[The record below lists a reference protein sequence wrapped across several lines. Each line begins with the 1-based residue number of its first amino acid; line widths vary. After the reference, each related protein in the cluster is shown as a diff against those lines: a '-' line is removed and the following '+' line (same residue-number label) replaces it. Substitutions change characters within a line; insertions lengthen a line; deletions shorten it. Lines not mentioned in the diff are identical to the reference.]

1 MNTMR
6 YIFDKKLLGAI
17 SVVALLALPSFAT
30 TNNGCDNDNNDRIN
44 PEIALCTTHVYNIG
58 LDKNAQDESQRQLM
72 RNAVALKTTFMTQQM
87 YKHYEYMETMIR
99 RFKTQLEKAVLTTKI
114 QVASGGNYG
123 SGSSSSSSGGG
134 ISVGGTN
141 PRNRDSNVVVDG
153 ARDCNAESTTP
164 EVFQC
169 VLDNIN
175 IALGALNDGKNA
187 EAKQQLQKDYNIAV
201 NYGRG
206 QYNKTGLNKNEPANC
221 KKMTNNAASIRKCAD
236 DLRPAVIGAL
246 DDYNN
251 SRASRT
257 PGT

>member
-1 MNTMR
+1 MQIQNKFFNGKM
-6 YIFDKKLLGAI
+6 L
-17 SVVALLALPSFAT
+17 SALCIALTLVSPVFAASG
-30 TNNGCDNDNNDRIN
+30 NGCDDTDKDRIN

-134 ISVGGTN
+134 ISVGSGTSK
-141 PRNRDSNVVVDG
+141 DKYVFIDG
-153 ARDCNAESTTP
+153 ATNCNNITAGTVATYECLQNNISAVLNALDEGKTSDAKRQIES
-164 EVFQC
+164 
-169 VLDNIN
+169 DIN
-175 IALGALNDGKNA
+175 IAKRWTGGNRPSECNSLSSPAKIRECAYALNREITKA
-187 EAKQQLQKDYNIAV
+187 KEAFEKDN
-201 NYGRG
+201 
-206 QYNKTGLNKNEPANC
+206 
-221 KKMTNNAASIRKCAD
+221 
-236 DLRPAVIGAL
+236 
-246 DDYNN
+246 
-251 SRASRT
+251 RATRT